1 MAFFILIAM
10 QNVFYREYLFRVW
23 TITVLV
29 GPLLLCLYL
38 QLIENNWSG
47 FRDFVVVLFLM
58 VLFTAALSAPTFLM
72 LILLFSIFKKIF
84 PKVILI
90 KILTASVAIAG
101 CLLSFYILQFNLYP
115 FAGPVIYA
123 LVLLCS
129 SFMLSPKHGNA

>member
-23 TITVLV
+23 TITILV
-29 GPLLLCLYL
+29 APLLLCLYL

-115 FAGPVIYA
+115 IAGPVIYA

-129 SFMLSPKHGNA
+129 SFMLSPKHGNP